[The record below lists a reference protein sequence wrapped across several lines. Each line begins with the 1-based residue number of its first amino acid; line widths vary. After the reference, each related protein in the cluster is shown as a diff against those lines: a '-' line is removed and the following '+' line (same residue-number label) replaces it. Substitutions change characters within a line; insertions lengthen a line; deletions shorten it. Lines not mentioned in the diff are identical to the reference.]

1 MIWIRKGVFFCSH
14 GSSLHISTREA
25 QSMIYVKANNEGL
38 LEHSIMVF
46 VVLIVIAW
54 NKVSVIRMNK
64 GMIDG
69 QR

>member
-1 MIWIRKGVFFCSH
+1 MIH
-14 GSSLHISTREA
+14 
-25 QSMIYVKANNEGL
+25 VKANNEGL

-64 GMIDG
+64 GMIEG